1 MNQLHTIRRMYG
13 LSIVTE
19 VRFAKYSNCFTFH
32 ERKKN
37 LFHFMDRLIETSN
50 KRTNSSSHGVFCV
63 CTCDCVYEWIYRK
76 KSFIFLRVFVWCD
89 SKNMFRCVMFA
100 SHLTNTLIFRFLL
113 RSLNDCAVSEVVV
126 FDFSSSETYKI
137 YFIVNGFARRCFS
150 FFSFSYYRAK
160 LFHCQSND
168 LIFMRIR
175 SSIHN
180 KYKFIKILFHV

>member
-1 MNQLHTIRRMYG
+1 MKQAINVPIRHHMAFSVCVRVVVFMNGFIG
-13 LSIVTE
+13 
-19 VRFAKYSNCFTFH
+19 
-32 ERKKN
+32 
-37 LFHFMDRLIETSN
+37 
-50 KRTNSSSHGVFCV
+50 
-63 CTCDCVYEWIYRK
+63 K

-137 YFIVNGFARRCFS
+137 YFIVNGFARRSFS